1 MDVTIIDSE
10 GYDDGYYWDFR
21 IWFRYKGA
29 DYTYINVG
37 SCSGYIPH
45 CISIKNGLWELPKG
59 IRDDSCESD
68 FGIHESEL
76 IDAVDA
82 LIASGEDEC
91 ILVEED

>member
-1 MDVTIIDSE
+1 M
-10 GYDDGYYWDFR
+10 
-21 IWFRYKGA
+21 
-29 DYTYINVG
+29 
-37 SCSGYIPH
+37 
-45 CISIKNGLWELPKG
+45 PKG